1 MGIGTTES
9 MTKKSIKELAKDPNH
24 IEGIYNYCDRW
35 CERCAFNSRC
45 LNYKIY
51 EEKFGDLKDKDI
63 QNKEFWQRFSEM
75 MRETMEMLKE
85 SMLERG
91 FDLENISDDDIPE
104 DNTNEQ
110 FLVHLAHNY
119 SSEVS
124 KWFDDPYYTDEK
136 TANDLE
142 LNLKKIKEIV
152 DIIYWYQY
160 QIEVK
165 LRRAFSSIELN
176 DDISSTDMN
185 GSAKVALIGIDRSIG
200 AWGQLLQFF
209 PEREKSILELLN
221 LLERILTI
229 TENTFPAARSF
240 IRPGFD
246 EIKIS

>member
-1 MGIGTTES
+1 
-9 MTKKSIKELAKDPNH
+9 MTKKLIKELAKDPNH

-35 CERCAFNSRC
+35 CERCAFTSRC

-51 EEKFGDLKDKDI
+51 EERFGDLKDKDI
-63 QNKEFWQRFSEM
+63 QNKEFWQRFNEM
-75 MRETMEMLKE
+75 MRETMEMIKE
-85 SMLERG
+85 SMQERG
-91 FDLENISDDDIPE
+91 FDIEDLTGDDDSDI
-104 DNTNEQ
+104 NTDDQ
-110 FLVHLAHNY
+110 FLIILSGDYAMKVT
-119 SSEVS
+119 
-124 KWFDDPYYTDEK
+124 KWFDEPYYIDEE

-142 LNLKKIKEIV
+142 KNHQQIEEIIE
-152 DIIYWYQY
+152 IIHWYQY

-165 LRRAFSSIELN
+165 LTRAFYSKDM
-176 DDISSTDMN
+176 DDEISVKDMN